1 MKLLQKTNRAY
12 FIVSGTAFII
22 AGIVFYIALNFFFK
36 DQQNEKLFHDIEN
49 ITGTIKKSGTIPD
62 YYPFFEIR
70 EVSKQPEQSFRMT
83 DTLIFDNFEN
93 KNIPYRQISLITVI
107 NDKEYFIAARDTLI
121 EEDDLL
127 EVISIVT
134 GTIFIL
140 LLVSLYFI
148 NRKLSMK
155 IWEPFYKTLDELKE
169 FSHDKPGFR
178 LSSGSELYEFT
189 ELNKALEKLTRKVIS
204 DYQSLKRFTEDASH
218 EIQTPLAVIQSKLE
232 TLMQDPDLK
241 KDQAEL
247 ITAAYVYTL
256 RISKLTQTLLLLT
269 KIANDQFPDKKAIKM
284 AELIEEKIRMFED
297 LISEKSLILSKEIN
311 PECILETNFFL
322 AESLVINLIGNAV
335 KHNVK
340 NGVLNIRLDKTHLEI
355 SNSGE
360 ALPVPPMNLF
370 DRFFKT
376 NMSSDSPGLGLAI
389 VKEICRLNKW
399 EVRYVYEE
407 NLHTLIVDF

>member
-1 MKLLQKTNRAY
+1 MKLLQKTNKAY
-12 FIVSGTAFII
+12 FMVSGTAFII
-22 AGIVFYIALNFFFK
+22 AGVVFYFVISFFFK
-36 DQQNEKLFHDIEN
+36 DQLNEKLFHDIEN
-49 ITGTIKKSGTIPD
+49 IKGTINKSGTIPD

-70 EVSKQPEQSFRMT
+70 EVSKQPEQSFKVA
-83 DTLIFDNFEN
+83 DTLIFDAFEN

-127 EVISIVT
+127 GVISIVT
-134 GTIFIL
+134 GMIFIL

-169 FSHDKPGFR
+169 FSYDKQGFR
-178 LSSGSELYEFT
+178 VTSESDLYEFK
-189 ELNKALEKLTRKVIS
+189 ELNKTLDKLTNKVIS

-241 KDQAEL
+241 NNQAEL
-247 ITAAYVYTL
+247 INSSYVYTL
-256 RISKLTQTLLLLT
+256 RISKLTKTLLLLT
-269 KIANDQFPDKKAIKM
+269 KIANDQFPDKKAINM
-284 AELIEEKIRMFED
+284 AELIGEKIKMFED
-297 LISEKSLILSKEIN
+297 HISEKSLKLSKEID

-322 AESLVINLIGNAV
+322 AESLLINLIGNSV

-340 NGVLNIRLDKTHLEI
+340 NGVLNIKLDKAYLEI

-360 ALPVPPMNLF
+360 ALPVPPLNLF
-370 DRFFKT
+370 DRFYKT
-376 NMSSDSPGLGLAI
+376 NMSSDSPGLGLSI

-399 EVRYVYEE
+399 EVSYVFED
-407 NLHTLIVDF
+407 NLHKLTVIF

>member
-12 FIVSGTAFII
+12 FLGSGTAFLI
-22 AGIVFYIALNFFFK
+22 AGVVFYFVISFFFK
-36 DQQNEKLFHDIEN
+36 DQLNEKLHHDIKN
-49 ITGTIKKSGTIPD
+49 ITRSIKKSGAIPN
-62 YYPFFEIR
+62 YYPFIEIR
-70 EVSKQPEQSFRMT
+70 EVSKRPEQSFKT
-83 DTLIFDNFEN
+83 IDTLIFNVFE
-93 KNIPYRQISLITVI
+93 KRNIPFRQISLISFI

-127 EVISIVT
+127 EVIAITT
-134 GTIFIL
+134 GLVFVL
-140 LLVSLYFI
+140 LLAGLYFI
-148 NRKLSMK
+148 NRKLSLK
-155 IWEPFYKTLDELKE
+155 IWKPFYKTLDELKE

-178 LSSGSELYEFT
+178 LSSESDLYEFT
-189 ELNKALEKLTRKVIS
+189 ELNKTLEKLTKKVIS

-232 TLMQDPDLK
+232 TLMQYPDLE

-247 ITAAYVYTL
+247 INSAYVYTL

-269 KIANDQFPDKKAIKM
+269 KIANDQFPDKKSINM
-284 AELIEEKIRMFED
+284 AGLIGEKIQMFED
-297 LISEKSLILSKEIN
+297 NILGKSLKLSKEID

-322 AESLVINLIGNAV
+322 AESLILNLIGNAV
-335 KHNVK
+335 KHNVD
-340 NGVLNIRLDKTHLEI
+340 NGVINIKLEKAYLEI

-360 ALPVPPMNLF
+360 ALPVSPLKLF
-370 DRFFKT
+370 DRFYKT

-399 EVRYVYEE
+399 EISYVFEN
-407 NLHTLIVDF
+407 NLHKVVVNF